1 MRRLLQ
7 ILILAVL
14 VLAMAP
20 ALWADALQKPEDFL
34 GFAPGS
40 DRNLIDYEQLVA
52 YLDKLAAASPRLELR
67 EVGRSPLGRPMEVLF
82 MSSPDNIARLD
93 QLKDVN
99 RRLALDP
106 DIPGAVREQLIAD
119 SPVFVMAT
127 LSMHST
133 EVAPS
138 QTLPLYAY
146 ELATT
151 TDPAVLAELD
161 NVVWMVVPNHNPDG
175 MDMVVENY
183 RKYLGT
189 KYEGASLPGVY
200 HRYVGHDNNR
210 DFVSLTQ
217 ADTRVISRL
226 FSTEWYPQVLVEK
239 HQMGRSGPRY
249 FVPVNHDPIA
259 VNVDEGLWNWMA
271 VFGAALQRDMTADK
285 EPGVISHWEFD
296 NYWPGSTETS
306 LWKNV
311 ISFLTEAASCKVA
324 TPVYVEPTELEAEGK
339 GLSEYKKSVNMPDPW
354 PGGWWRLG
362 NIVAYELSSMR
373 SILATASEN
382 RSALLRFR
390 NDLCRKEV
398 AEGRTQAPYDF
409 VLPAHQ
415 RDRGALADLVALLQE
430 HGVRVDRLTRD
441 VVIGERAVSAG
452 AVVVSLAQP
461 YRAFIKEVMEPQAYP
476 VRHYT
481 PNGEI
486 IKPYDVT
493 SWSLPLHWNLECFPV
508 KTRSTELE
516 ANLEPVT
523 AKELRGPAPTLPDG
537 PYWGLAYPSSDNASF
552 AAAFAALD
560 AGLTVERTEKEI
572 TTPAGVLPA
581 GSFLLPAGKKAA
593 DRLAGVLRAASVP
606 PLVLAAAPDVPA
618 RTVTAPRI
626 ALVETFFHDMSA
638 GWTRYLFD
646 LYGVHYKVV
655 HPADLATL
663 DLAKNFDVIVFPGA
677 GEDLLVKGQRKRGD
691 RYFPSDLPP
700 EYSRGMG
707 NKGLINLGSFVNGGG
722 IVVAWGRSVDLF
734 ADGLKV
740 KGEDEKP
747 ETERL
752 PVSEATQAADKAGL
766 YVPGSLLAV
775 RVTAKHPLTWGMPEH
790 FGVFSYGRPVLRT
803 SIPLLDTDRRVVV
816 AYPEKDVLL
825 SGYIEGEKA
834 IADTPAMV
842 WVRKGKGQLAL
853 AAFAP
858 QFRASTPGAYP
869 LLFNAIL
876 LPPVE

>member
-20 ALWADALQKPEDFL
+20 ALWADALQKPEDFF

-803 SIPLLDTDRRVVV
+803 SIPMLDTDRRVVL